1 MKAFIL
7 AKYTSKD
14 LFRDKTNILWI
25 VAVPAGLVVLRNL
38 AAREM
43 LERAFGIAAIV
54 LMFMLIIGCTGVG
67 LAILD
72 MRRSG
77 TFKRILIMPISKTG
91 YFLGMALDLFGKL
104 GIMVGIIFIMMFI
117 YRITIP
123 GSWVDLL
130 IVLLVAVLFSVALGL
145 NYATLSK
152 SVFATIG
159 LGMATGLALFNF
171 ADWHSGGRFAG
182 TGLVETIG
190 DHNPV
195 YHLLRMMLGIIFDGA
210 PLGHYHPEV
219 ITIFLWIVGLFLTSV
234 ALYHWRVEK
243 ML

>member
-25 VAVPAGLVVLRNL
+25 VAVPVGLVVLRNL

-77 TFKRILIMPISKTG
+77 TFKRILLCPSVRQ
-91 YFLGMALDLFGKL
+91 D
-104 GIMVGIIFIMMFI
+104 IFSAWPW
-117 YRITIP
+117 TC
-123 GSWVDLL
+123 S
-130 IVLLVAVLFSVALGL
+130 A
-145 NYATLSK
+145 N
-152 SVFATIG
+152 
-159 LGMATGLALFNF
+159 
-171 ADWHSGGRFAG
+171 
-182 TGLVETIG
+182 
-190 DHNPV
+190 
-195 YHLLRMMLGIIFDGA
+195 
-210 PLGHYHPEV
+210 
-219 ITIFLWIVGLFLTSV
+219 
-234 ALYHWRVEK
+234 
-243 ML
+243 